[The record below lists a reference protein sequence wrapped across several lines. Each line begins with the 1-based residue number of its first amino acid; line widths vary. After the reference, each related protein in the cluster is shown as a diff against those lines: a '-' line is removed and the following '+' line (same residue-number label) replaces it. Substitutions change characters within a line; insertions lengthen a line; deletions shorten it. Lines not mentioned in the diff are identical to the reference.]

1 MISPPLLDNEATS
14 YPPGVYPGAWL
25 DESGDVVTDEDG
37 NPILLGPDTLYPPDL
52 GDGPTLAA
60 PTITVGPV
68 SLFAPLIDGQTI
80 YAPTVSAGV
89 VSLLAPLVESV
100 PTTYTPAVDTLS
112 GLRPPL
118 LGDGAAAFAPA
129 LTVGAVSLQPPTLS
143 ADPGPLAPAVTGGSG
158 DLIVTAR
165 IGLAHATMTIGCSPR
180 SRDYWS

>member
-1 MISPPLLDNEATS
+1 L
-14 YPPGVYPGAWL
+14 
-25 DESGDVVTDEDG
+25 DEDG
-37 NPILLGPDTLYPPDL
+37 DPVTVGADSASGLEPPLL

-68 SLFAPLIDGQTI
+68 PLLAPLIDGQTI

-89 VSLLAPLVESV
+89 VFLLAPLVESV

-143 ADPGPLAPAVTGGSG
+143 ADPGPLAPAVTGGAG
-158 DLIVTAR
+158 DLIVTAL
-165 IGLAHATMTIGCSPR
+165 IGLARATMTIGCSPR